1 MCKVLRSKKSKSFLS
16 TLIFVICCPL
26 LGAQTAEKKPV
37 LELSAPL
44 KMELSQGLDPL
55 DPHGSFATESW
66 KLTGGG
72 KSFSFEHSNQA
83 PGFTTGKQF
92 QVLPGGYELARFS
105 SSRKWGSLHAF
116 RTTGHDTRLVA
127 PSLARRFSGL
137 AAEAPK
143 SFLGT
148 RLGAFFLHAAPEKVK
163 ATAKSRGSSAPAAS
177 QLGLTLARDFK
188 KGFKLESEW
197 SQTPRPVRKSKA
209 GSVRGSQALF
219 VKVSGSVARS
229 ETNITVRSQ
238 GGDFVNPALPVHQL
252 GRNSLAMDARRTF
265 KKFEV
270 QYARNQDRLRKS
282 AAFPGQSVSHEVVR
296 WSFTPKRWPQMSAA
310 QTWMNQVGTGSRL
323 SEDNLRFGVGKDLKK
338 LKLDVAYLRGTR
350 MDDLTFRPLWER
362 TGIFGDAS
370 LELLQGKRL
379 NLHYETSAVNAPSTS
394 ALLVSKMLQIN
405 TRLSWLKDRFAL
417 VPALDYREQRASAGG
432 VPSEFL
438 NLVMT
443 SLIKLPRYVPGT
455 ELLVTFSSL
464 RASAIGQP
472 EQNLARVKVQW
483 KFKRH

>member
-1 MCKVLRSKKSKSFLS
+1 M
-16 TLIFVICCPL
+16 
-26 LGAQTAEKKPV
+26 
-37 LELSAPL
+37 
-44 KMELSQGLDPL
+44 
-55 DPHGSFATESW
+55 
-66 KLTGGG
+66 
-72 KSFSFEHSNQA
+72 
-83 PGFTTGKQF
+83 
-92 QVLPGGYELARFS
+92 
-105 SSRKWGSLHAF
+105 
-116 RTTGHDTRLVA
+116 
-127 PSLARRFSGL
+127 
-137 AAEAPK
+137 
-143 SFLGT
+143 
-148 RLGAFFLHAAPEKVK
+148 
-163 ATAKSRGSSAPAAS
+163 
-177 QLGLTLARDFK
+177 
-188 KGFKLESEW
+188 
-197 SQTPRPVRKSKA
+197 
-209 GSVRGSQALF
+209 
-219 VKVSGSVARS
+219 
-229 ETNITVRSQ
+229 
-238 GGDFVNPALPVHQL
+238 
-252 GRNSLAMDARRTF
+252 
-265 KKFEV
+265 
-270 QYARNQDRLRKS
+270 
-282 AAFPGQSVSHEVVR
+282 
-296 WSFTPKRWPQMSAA
+296 
-310 QTWMNQVGTGSRL
+310 

-432 VPSEFL
+432 VPSEFF